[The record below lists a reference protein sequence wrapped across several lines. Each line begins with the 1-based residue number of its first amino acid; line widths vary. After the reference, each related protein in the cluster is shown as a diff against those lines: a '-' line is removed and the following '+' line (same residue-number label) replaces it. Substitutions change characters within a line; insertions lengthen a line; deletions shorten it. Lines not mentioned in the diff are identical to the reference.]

1 MTDDR
6 SDAHL
11 PRPVEIESYGNG
23 GFRFVGL
30 DGLSHRGS
38 LLALPSGMWAWEA
51 RSIADLTAEMFARV
65 VAEAGAIDILLVGT
79 GRDLLPLP
87 KPLRAHL
94 TAAGLRADPMS
105 TGSALRTWNILI
117 GERRRVAAALL
128 AVD

>member
-1 MTDDR
+1 MSGERT
-6 SDAHL
+6 DAHL

-23 GFRFVGL
+23 GFRFAGL

-38 LLALPSGMWAWEA
+38 LLALPSGMWAWA
-51 RSIADLTAEMFARV
+51 ATGPADLVPEMFDRV
-65 VAEAGAIDILLVGT
+65 VAEAAAIDILLVGT

-87 KPLRAHL
+87 PPLREHL
-94 TAAGLRADPMS
+94 RAAGLRADPMA
-105 TGSALRTWNILI
+105 TGSALRTWNILL

>member
-1 MTDDR
+1 MSERPDP
-6 SDAHL
+6 HL

-23 GFRFVGL
+23 GFRFAGL

-38 LLALPSGMWAWEA
+38 VLALPSGMWPWAA
-51 RSIADLTAEMFARV
+51 VTLADLTPDAFERV

-79 GRDLLPLP
+79 GRDLVPLP
-87 KPLRAHL
+87 APLREHL
-94 TAAGLRADPMS
+94 RAAGLRPDPMA
-105 TGSALRTWNILI
+105 TGTALRTWNILL